1 MADRSSPDRC
11 ESQYR
16 AEAQL
21 LWENILLSVPSPND
35 VRQRVG
41 VELRANSE

>member
-11 ESQYR
+11 ESQYQ

-21 LWENILLSVPSPND
+21 LWASILLNVHRPND
-35 VRQRVG
+35 VRHRVG
-41 VELRANSE
+41 VEFRANSE